1 MSKSTSKSNFE
12 YPLMLHTSLPGAM
25 SAAHKN
31 LASRR
36 SLPAIRRSTLPAPA
50 ANTQHSNSRGRGR
63 RGSSLAQ
70 KPSEMSSSMMDRNF
84 KFPPSHSQAQVV
96 PAVPPI
102 PPTQSPVPKPE
113 SEVNSDHA
121 DEEYKTPVAVF
132 APSGVVVPPPL
143 GLPQGLYGI

>member
-1 MSKSTSKSNFE
+1 
-12 YPLMLHTSLPGAM
+12 MLLY
-25 SAAHKN
+25 
-31 LASRR
+31 
-36 SLPAIRRSTLPAPA
+36 PAPCQQLTKTWHHVEA
-50 ANTQHSNSRGRGR
+50 YPQYDALHHQHQPQTRNTPIHEEEGEEVQ
-63 RGSSLAQ
+63 SLAQ
-70 KPSEMSSSMMDRNF
+70 KPSEMRYSTMDMHF
-84 KFPPSHSQAQVV
+84 KFPPSQSQAQVV

-132 APSGVVVPPPL
+132 APSGVEVPPPL